1 MKYYIIAGEKS
12 GDLHASNLIKA
23 LKKKDSEA
31 SFRVWGGDMM
41 QEAGATI
48 VTHYREMAFMGVWE
62 VIKNLPRILG
72 FIKKCKAD
80 ILQDKPD
87 VIILVDYAGFNMRI
101 AKFAKKKGFRTFY
114 YISPKIWA
122 WNQGRAKNIKKYID
136 RMFVI
141 LPFEK
146 DFYKKYDYQVDY
158 VGNPLFDAIN
168 DFESQEEF
176 YQINQLNPAQ
186 KIIALLPGSRK
197 QEVLKILPVLLETS
211 TRFPD
216 YQFVIAGVNNLE
228 EELYAE
234 AKAQNFHIIFNQTY
248 DLLQHA
254 HAAIVTSGT
263 ATLETA
269 LFEVPQVVAYK
280 TSPLTAFLVSQ
291 LIKIDYVSL
300 VNLIAAKEVVKELLQ
315 TKCTAET
322 LTRELK
328 LILHE
333 NREQI
338 IKEYQDIKK
347 QIKTEGVSK
356 RTADLMWEYL
366 GNE

>member
-23 LKKKDSEA
+23 LKKKDSNA

-41 QEAGATI
+41 EEAGAEI
-48 VTHYREMAFMGVWE
+48 VTHYREMAFMGFLE

-80 ILQDKPD
+80 ILKTQPD

-122 WNQGRAKNIKKYID
+122 WNQGRAKNIKKFVD
-136 RMFVI
+136 KMFVI

-146 DFYKKYDYQVDY
+146 EFYQKYAYSVDY
-158 VGNPLFDAIN
+158 VGNPLFDAIDN
-168 DFESQEEF
+168 FEKQSNF
-176 YQINQLNPAQ
+176 YQKNKLNPNQ

-211 TRFPD
+211 KQFTE

-228 EELYAE
+228 ESLYQK
-234 AKAQNFHIIFNQTY
+234 AKEQNFHIIFNQTY

-254 HAAIVTSGT
+254 HAAIVN
-263 ATLETA
+263 
-269 LFEVPQVVAYK
+269 F
-280 TSPLTAFLVSQ
+280 
-291 LIKIDYVSL
+291 
-300 VNLIAAKEVVKELLQ
+300 
-315 TKCTAET
+315 
-322 LTRELK
+322 
-328 LILHE
+328 
-333 NREQI
+333 
-338 IKEYQDIKK
+338 
-347 QIKTEGVSK
+347 
-356 RTADLMWEYL
+356 
-366 GNE
+366 GNSNFGNSFV

>member
-23 LKKKDSEA
+23 IKKKDSEA

-41 QEAGATI
+41 EEAGAEI
-48 VTHYREMAFMGVWE
+48 VTHYREMAFMGFWE

-72 FIKKCKAD
+72 FIKKCKTD
-80 ILQDKPD
+80 ILKNKPD

-122 WNQGRAKNIKKYID
+122 WNQGRAKNIKKYVD
-136 RMFVI
+136 KTFVI

-146 DFYKKYDYQVDY
+146 AFYQKYDYSVDY
-158 VGNPLFDAIN
+158 VGNPLFDAIDN
-168 DFESQEEF
+168 FEKQENF
-176 YQINQLNPAQ
+176 HQKNKLNPNQ

-211 TRFPD
+211 KQFTE
-216 YQFVIAGVNNLE
+216 YQFVIAGVNNLDE
-228 EELYAE
+228 SLYQK
-234 AKAQNFHIIFNQTY
+234 AKKQNFHIIFNQTY

-280 TSPLTAFLVSQ
+280 TSALTAFLVSQ
-291 LIKIDYVSL
+291 LIKIDYISL
-300 VNLIAAKEVVKELLQ
+300 VNLIAGKEVVKELLQ
-315 TKCTAET
+315 SNCTTKT
-322 LTRELK
+322 LTKELN
-328 LILHE
+328 LILNQ

-338 IKEYQDIKK
+338 IKDYKDIKK
-347 QIKTEGVSK
+347 QIQTEGVSK

-366 GNE
+366 N